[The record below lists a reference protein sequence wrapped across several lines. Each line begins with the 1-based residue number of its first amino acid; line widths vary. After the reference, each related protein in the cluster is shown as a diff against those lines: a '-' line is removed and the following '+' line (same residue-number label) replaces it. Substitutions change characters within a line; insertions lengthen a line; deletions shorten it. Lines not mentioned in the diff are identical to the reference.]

1 MNSALAEETIGS
13 FGVIEGK
20 KPHEIDDKIRETMIE
35 KVISKDFVIQRNAK
49 GEVM

>member
-20 KPHEIDDKIRETMIE
+20 KPHEIDDKIREAGLLKAT
-35 KVISKDFVIQRNAK
+35 
-49 GEVM
+49 VMEITCP